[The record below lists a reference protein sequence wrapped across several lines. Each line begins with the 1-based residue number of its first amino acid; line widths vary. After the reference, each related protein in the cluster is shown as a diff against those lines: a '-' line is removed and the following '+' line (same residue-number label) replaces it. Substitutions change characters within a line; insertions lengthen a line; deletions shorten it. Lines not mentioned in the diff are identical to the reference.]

1 MLVELEPNTL
11 RNSRRHF
18 LKWIPTAYK
27 IDLGN
32 SCKMTLRGI
41 RKHERSRPFPFFIA
55 ELNYGRISRHLHRH
69 CVASGMAGNVV
80 LMHSRAKQ
88 NLYGTQQVYTHG
100 FLSLHVPSLFVH
112 VSVFEHVWGKKQQ
125 KNNKINVTEKAL
137 LLSYSSH
144 R

>member
-27 IDLGN
+27 IDFGN

-41 RKHERSRPFPFFIA
+41 RKHERSRPFPVFIA
-55 ELNYGRISRHLHRH
+55 ELNYGRISRHLLNVLLQGWHEMLCWCIQEQNRIYMAH
-69 CVASGMAGNVV
+69 NKLILLTDFLASMCQVC
-80 LMHSRAKQ
+80 LCMC
-88 NLYGTQQVYTHG
+88 LYSSMFREKTN
-100 FLSLHVPSLFVH
+100 
-112 VSVFEHVWGKKQQ
+112 K

-137 LLSYSSH
+137 LLSDSSH